1 LAGIAQ
7 ITGVS
12 ERWLQTYMN
21 DKYEQVPRH
30 VQVKKKSRGRRTLAG
45 DELWSF
51 VQNSDNKQWVW
62 LAIDRDARE
71 IIGVHVG
78 DRSRE
83 GAQALWDS
91 FLQDPNFCEFKL
103 MR

>member
-1 LAGIAQ
+1 
-7 ITGVS
+7 
-12 ERWLQTYMN
+12 MK